1 MKDDISTSRR
11 GLLRAFVLA
20 GATASLGAGPA
31 VAARTPPPVQRPLH
45 LQPPPILQPR
55 LTRTLLQYS
64 PVAGFQYHE
73 GEDVWPW
80 LRVGDAL
87 ALVREPRNR
96 YDPRAVRL
104 DWEGCKNGYVPAR
117 DNAAVS
123 QLMDRDAG
131 LDAVMTRLRVGR
143 DPWQRIEF
151 AVYLSIAA

>member
-1 MKDDISTSRR
+1 MKDDIATSRR

-20 GATASLGAGPA
+20 GAAASLRAGPA
-31 VAARTPPPVQRPLH
+31 VAASPPPLS
-45 LQPPPILQPR
+45 QPPPILQPR

-104 DWEGCKNGYVPAR
+104 DWEGRKIGYVPAL

-123 QLMDRDAG
+123 QLMDRDVG

-151 AVYLSIAA
+151 AVYLSIAE